1 MPQYEAAFHGAQFEV
16 TLPDRGC
23 LSSKRFALLAVVALW
38 LFLATLGSASG
49 QSSPTTGG
57 AATEAA
63 QGARGGAEPSYRVL
77 LLYSEARL
85 TPSVVLIDQALRST
99 LGASSP
105 RPVYFYTEFLDLNSF
120 RGSELQEEL
129 VKLLRVKYRQRPIDL
144 IVAQGQLT
152 VPFVLQNRA
161 NLFSSP
167 PVVFVSVE
175 PSTFADLSSEPT
187 ITGTWRT
194 RGWGETLALA
204 RRVHPGTRR
213 AVVVVGASE
222 AERLW
227 ADSARQQL
235 AAHAGA
241 IEITYLIGSSSE
253 TVLET
258 IASLPNDSVVL
269 AGPFLRDKTGRDFIT
284 NTFTSQVIAVSRVPV
299 YGLTEGA
306 IGTGVVGGH
315 VVSFEAHG
323 KVAAGLALR
332 VLAGEHPSPTT
343 EGTTVPMFDD
353 RQLVRW
359 GVDRRL
365 LPAGSVVRFHE
376 PSAWERYRSYVI
388 GAIALVA
395 VQSALIGILLVQ
407 RAQRR
412 RAQRSL
418 AQRLRFETFLSNL
431 SAALASC
438 PTPEIDREIE
448 TGLRRIVEDL
458 GTDRAILWSLDDRAG
473 EARVTHAWAR
483 PGIPPMMAVIKGEQF
498 PWLRTRIREAQVLR
512 LPSPADPDEA
522 PVDRHSL
529 AQMGTRSTALAPL
542 VEGGV
547 VVGGLSVG
555 SVLEVRHWPDEVVPR
570 LRLLADVFASALAR
584 QHAEQVAHASA
595 RDIRDLAGRLLTAE
609 DDERRRIARELHDG
623 VNQDLASLS
632 IALTVLEDGLPA
644 DTSDDRRREVTR
656 LHARAVELA
665 EAIRYLS
672 HELHPGILQ
681 YAGLATALRSHCREF
696 DGSHEVRVTYQSD
709 DDLGHV
715 PADVALCV
723 YRVTQEALKNAA
735 MHAKAR
741 HAWVTVTREGT
752 DLVLTVRDDGSGFDL
767 AKARG
772 RGLGLISLE
781 ERVRHVGGRIVIDTE
796 PQRGTT
802 IRVVVPLS

>member
-1 MPQYEAAFHGAQFEV
+1 MTMRFAKFKSREQLRGSRTFE
-16 TLPDRGC
+16 C
-23 LSSKRFALLAVVALW
+23 FALLAAGGLW
-38 LFLATLGSASG
+38 VLLRTLELASAQPPPSPTGGSA
-49 QSSPTTGG
+49 TGT
-57 AATEAA
+57 APEA
-63 QGARGGAEPSYRVL
+63 RDDVRSSYRVL

-85 TPSVVLIDQALRST
+85 TPSVVRTDQALRST
-99 LGASSP
+99 LEARSP

-120 RGSELQEEL
+120 RGSALQDEL

-161 NLFSSP
+161 DLFSSP
-167 PVVFVSVE
+167 PVAFVSVE
-175 PSTFADLSSEPT
+175 PSTFADLSSDST
-187 ITGTWRT
+187 VTGTWRA
-194 RGWGETLALA
+194 RGWGETLELA
-204 RRVHPGTRR
+204 RRLHPGMRR

-227 ADSARQQL
+227 ADSAREQL
-235 AAHAGA
+235 AAHAGP
-241 IEITYLIGSSSE
+241 IEITYLVGSSSE
-253 TVLET
+253 TVLKT
-258 IASLPNDSVVL
+258 IAALPKDAVVL
-269 AGPFLRDKTGRDFIT
+269 AGPFLRDGTGRDFT
-284 NTFTSQVIAVSRVPV
+284 MNTFMSQMMAVARVPV
-299 YGLTEGA
+299 YGLTEGT

-323 KVAAGLALR
+323 KVAAGLALL

-343 EGTTVPMFDD
+343 EGTTVPTFDD

-359 GVDRRL
+359 GIDSRL
-365 LPAGSVVRFHE
+365 LPPGSVVLFHE
-376 PSAWERYRSYVI
+376 LSLWERYRSYVI
-388 GAIALVA
+388 GAAGLV
-395 VQSALIGILLVQ
+395 VLQSALIGLLLLQ

-412 RAQRSL
+412 RTQRSL
-418 AQRLRFETFLSNL
+418 ADRLRFETLLSNL
-431 SAALASC
+431 SPTLSSC
-438 PTPEIDREIE
+438 PSAAIDREIE
-448 TGLRRIVEDL
+448 MGLRRIVEDL
-458 GTDRAILWSLDDRAG
+458 GTDRAILWSLDDRVG

-483 PGIPPMMAVIKGEQF
+483 AGIPPMVTVIKESQF
-498 PWLRTRIREAQVLR
+498 PWILARIREGKVLR
-512 LPSPADPDEA
+512 LPSPTDPDEA
-522 PVDRHSL
+522 PVDRHGL
-529 AQMGTRSTALAPL
+529 AQLGTRSTAVAPL

-555 SVLEVRHWPDEVVPR
+555 AVLELRHWPDELVPR
-570 LRLLADVFASALAR
+570 LRLLADVFANALAR
-584 QHAEQVAHASA
+584 QHAEQAAHASA
-595 RDIRDLAGRLLTAE
+595 RDIRDLAGQLLTAE

-632 IALTVLEDGLPA
+632 IALSVLEDGLPA
-644 DTSDDRRREVTR
+644 DTPDDRRREIAR

-696 DGSHEVRVTYQSD
+696 DASHEVRVTYRS

-735 MHAKAR
+735 MHARAR
-741 HAWVTVTREGT
+741 QAWVTVAREEA
-752 DLVLTVRDDGSGFDL
+752 DLVLTIRDDGSGFDL

-781 ERVRHVGGRIVIDTE
+781 ERVRHVGGRLVIDTE